1 MEESKKGFKR
11 CSKCGRV
18 LPLAFFNKKKSS
30 KDGLQYYCKDC
41 QKAIKNEWRAK
52 NPTYNAEWRAK
63 NPTYNAEWRA
73 KNPTYNAEWY
83 QTHRD
88 SELKRTAERRAK
100 NPTYNAEWR
109 AKNPT
114 YDAEYYQ
121 ANKEK
126 IAAYN
131 AEYYQANKEKKA
143 AYNAEYYQSNKEK
156 KAEYYQAN
164 KDKIAE
170 YYASYYNPQKNPM
183 NWAKRMVADYRQMDR
198 QHGFGDKDTI
208 SVDYF
213 IQHIANQPCA
223 HCGKQGIGL
232 IGCNRLDN
240 TKPHTIDN
248 VEPCCQSCNFSQN
261 IRDQIRRGIH
271 VSCKHKKQSF
281 SDFVKEHL
289 NEKSKK

>member
-1 MEESKKGFKR
+1 MEEESKKGFKI

-18 LPLAFFNKKKSS
+18 LPLADFNKRKSS

-52 NPTYNAEWRAK
+52 NPTYDAEW
-63 NPTYNAEWRA
+63 
-73 KNPTYNAEWY
+73 
-83 QTHRD
+83 
-88 SELKRTAERRAK
+88 RAK

-121 ANKEK
+121 S
-126 IAAYN
+126 
-131 AEYYQANKEKKA
+131 NKEKKA
-143 AYNAEYYQSNKEK
+143 AYNADYR
-156 KAEYYQAN
+156 
-164 KDKIAE
+164 D
-170 YYASYYNPQKNPM
+170 PQTHPM
-183 NWAKRMVADYRQMDR
+183 NWAKNMVAKYRQMDR
-198 QHGFGDKDTI
+198 DRGFGDKDTI

-223 HCGKQGIGL
+223 HCGVQGIGL

-248 VEPCCQSCNFSQN
+248 VEPCCFKCNMKEN

-281 SDFVKEHL
+281 SDFVKYM
-289 NEKSKK
+289 

>member
-1 MEESKKGFKR
+1 MEESKEGFKM

-18 LPLAFFNKKKSS
+18 LPLAFFNKRKSS
-30 KDGLQYYCKDC
+30 KDGLQYCCKDC
-41 QKAIKNEWRAK
+41 QKAMH
-52 NPTYNAEWRAK
+52 AEWRAK
-63 NPTYNAEWRA
+63 NPTYDAEWRA

-88 SELKRTAERRAK
+88 SELKRA
-100 NPTYNAEWR
+100 AEWR

-126 IAAYN
+126 
-131 AEYYQANKEKKA
+131 
-143 AYNAEYYQSNKEK
+143 NAEYYQSNKEK
-156 KAEYYQAN
+156 KAA
-164 KDKIAE
+164 
-170 YYASYYNPQKNPM
+170 YNADYSDPQKNPM
-183 NWAKRMVADYRQMDR
+183 NWAKRMVNGYRHMDR
-198 QHGFGDKDTI
+198 ERFGYDSKTI
-208 SVDYF
+208 TAEWF
-213 IQHIANQPCA
+213 LEHIAYQPCA

>member
-1 MEESKKGFKR
+1 MEEESKKGFKI

-18 LPLAFFNKKKSS
+18 LPLADFNKRKSS

-52 NPTYNAEWRAK
+52 NPTYDAEWRAK

-88 SELKRTAERRAK
+88 SELKRAAERRAK

-121 ANKEK
+121 S
-126 IAAYN
+126 
-131 AEYYQANKEKKA
+131 NKEKKA
-143 AYNAEYYQSNKEK
+143 AYNADYR
-156 KAEYYQAN
+156 
-164 KDKIAE
+164 D
-170 YYASYYNPQKNPM
+170 PQTHPM
-183 NWAKRMVADYRQMDR
+183 NWAKNMVAKYRQMDR
-198 QHGFGDKDTI
+198 DRGFGDKDTI

-223 HCGKQGIGL
+223 HCGVQGIGL

-248 VEPCCQSCNFSQN
+248 VEPCCFKCNMKEN

-281 SDFVKEHL
+281 SDFVKYM
-289 NEKSKK
+289 

>member
-1 MEESKKGFKR
+1 MEESKEGFKR

-18 LPLAFFNKKKSS
+18 LPLADFNKRKSS

-41 QKAIKNEWRAK
+41 QKAMH
-52 NPTYNAEWRAK
+52 AEWHDHNKEKKAAYDAEYYQSNK
-63 NPTYNAEWRA
+63 EKIAAYNAEWRA

-88 SELKRTAERRAK
+88 SELKRA
-100 NPTYNAEWR
+100 AEWR

-121 ANKEK
+121 
-126 IAAYN
+126 
-131 AEYYQANKEKKA
+131 
-143 AYNAEYYQSNKEK
+143 SNKEK
-156 KAEYYQAN
+156 KADYS
-164 KDKIAE
+164 D
-170 YYASYYNPQKNPM
+170 PQKNPM
-183 NWAKRMVADYRQMDR
+183 NWAKRMVANYRQMDR
-198 QHGFGDKDTI
+198 ERFGYDSKTI
-208 SVDYF
+208 TAEWF
-213 IQHIANQPCA
+213 LEHIAYQPCA

>member
-1 MEESKKGFKR
+1 MEESKKGFKI

-30 KDGLQYYCKDC
+30 KDGLQYCCKDC
-41 QKAIKNEWRAK
+41 QKAM
-52 NPTYNAEWRAK
+52 
-63 NPTYNAEWRA
+63 
-73 KNPTYNAEWY
+73 
-83 QTHRD
+83 H
-88 SELKRTAERRAK
+88 
-100 NPTYNAEWR
+100 AEWR

-114 YDAEYYQ
+114 YDAEWYQ
-121 ANKEK
+121 T
-126 IAAYN
+126 
-131 AEYYQANKEKKA
+131 NKEKKA
-143 AYNAEYYQSNKEK
+143 AYNADYS
-156 KAEYYQAN
+156 
-164 KDKIAE
+164 D
-170 YYASYYNPQKNPM
+170 PQKNPM
-183 NWAKRMVADYRQMDR
+183 NWAKRMVNCYRKMDR
-198 QHGFGDKDTI
+198 DRGFGDKDTI

-240 TKPHTIDN
+240 TKGHTIDN

-281 SDFVKEHL
+281 SFFVKEHL